1 MRYDCG
7 ARTPVLGCVA
17 SSGEA
22 IGRFPYWRLSCAI
35 FHHESKSGSRDTA
48 PPEGRTDIH
57 ISEKNGGECREACG
71 AHGQAPSLG
80 IVVPCYNEEEVLG
93 ETASRLG
100 VLVRGLVDSG
110 QVREGRILFVDDGS
124 IDATWRLICDL
135 HDGDPLYAGLKLSR
149 NRGHQ
154 NALLAGLMHAKDRFD
169 AVISLDADLQDDI
182 DIIPA
187 MLAEYHEGSDI
198 VYAVRESRETDSFF
212 KRTFSQCY
220 YKVMEKLG
228 SDVLYN
234 HADYRLMSKRS
245 LCALSEF
252 DEVNLFLR
260 GLVRLVG
267 YPSSIVY
274 YTRAERFAGTSK
286 YPLGKMLSFAFEGIS
301 SFSTKPLKFVTI
313 AGGGVSALSLV
324 MFVYFIVQY
333 ALGNTVAGWPSLIVS
348 VWFLGGLMLLSLGI
362 VGQYVG
368 KIYLEVKHRPRYI
381 IEDIVE

>member
-1 MRYDCG
+1 MDTANSTVEQS
-7 ARTPVLGCVA
+7 ARTAFRG
-17 SSGEA
+17 
-22 IGRFPYWRLSCAI
+22 
-35 FHHESKSGSRDTA
+35 
-48 PPEGRTDIH
+48 
-57 ISEKNGGECREACG
+57 
-71 AHGQAPSLG
+71 APSLC

-93 ETASRLG
+93 ETSSRLRA
-100 VLVRGLVDSG
+100 LVSKLAASK
-110 QVREGRILFVDDGS
+110 QVSACRVLFVDDGS
-124 IDATWRLICDL
+124 IDATWRIVCEL
-135 HDGDPLYAGLKLSR
+135 HEGDELFAGLKLSR

-154 NALLAGLMHAKDRFD
+154 NALLAGLLHAKDRFD

-182 DIIPA
+182 AIIPDMIA
-187 MLAEYHEGSDI
+187 AYRGGSDI

-212 KRTFSQCY
+212 KRTFSQLY

-234 HADYRLMSKRS
+234 HADYRLMSKRALS
-245 LCALSEF
+245 ALSEF

-267 YPSSIVY
+267 YPSSVVY
-274 YTRAERFAGTSK
+274 YTRAERFAGKSK

-301 SFSTKPLKFVTI
+301 SFSTKPLKFVTFL
-313 AGGGVSALSLV
+313 GGGVSALSLV
-324 MFVYFIVQY
+324 LFVYFIVQY

-381 IEDIVE
+381 VEDVVE

>member
-1 MRYDCG
+1 MD
-7 ARTPVLGCVA
+7 TVQPV
-17 SSGEA
+17 SGNRNDELA
-22 IGRFPYWRLSCAI
+22 
-35 FHHESKSGSRDTA
+35 HE
-48 PPEGRTDIH
+48 
-57 ISEKNGGECREACG
+57 
-71 AHGQAPSLG
+71 APSLC

-93 ETASRLG
+93 ETASRLKA
-100 VLVRGLVDSG
+100 LVFDLSARG
-110 QVREGRILFVDDGS
+110 QVRACRILFVDDGS
-124 IDATWRLICDL
+124 IDETWRIVCEL
-135 HDGDPLYAGLKLSR
+135 HERDPLFTGLKLSR

-154 NALLAGLMHAKDRFD
+154 NALLAGLMYAKDRFD

-182 DIIPA
+182 DIIPD
-187 MLAEYHEGSDI
+187 MLAGYRGGSDI
-198 VYAVRESRETDSFF
+198 VYAVRESRETDSFA
-212 KRTFSQCY
+212 KRTFSQLY

-234 HADYRLMSKRS
+234 HADYRLMSKRALS
-245 LCALSEF
+245 ALSEF

-267 YPSSIVY
+267 YPSSVVY
-274 YTRAERFAGTSK
+274 YKRAERFAGTSK

-301 SFSTKPLKFVTI
+301 SFSTKPLKFVTLL
-313 AGGGVSALSLV
+313 GGGVSALSLV
-324 MFVYFIVQY
+324 LFVYFIVQY

-381 IEDIVE
+381 VEDVAE

>member
-1 MRYDCG
+1 MEPENNLPDADGRAF
-7 ARTPVLGCVA
+7 ARQ
-17 SSGEA
+17 
-22 IGRFPYWRLSCAI
+22 
-35 FHHESKSGSRDTA
+35 K
-48 PPEGRTDIH
+48 
-57 ISEKNGGECREACG
+57 
-71 AHGQAPSLG
+71 PSLG

-93 ETASRLG
+93 ETAARLKA
-100 VLVRGLVDSG
+100 LVRGLLDSG
-110 QVREGRILFVDDGS
+110 VIRECRILFVDDGS
-124 IDATWRLICDL
+124 IDATWQIVCNL
-135 HDGDPLYAGLKLSR
+135 HESDPLYAGLKLSR

-154 NALLAGLMHAKDRFD
+154 NALLAGLMHAKSRYD
-169 AVISLDADLQDDI
+169 AVVSLDADLQDDI
-182 DIIPA
+182 GIIPD
-187 MLAEYHEGSDI
+187 MLAAFQGGSDI
-198 VYAVRESRETDSFF
+198 VYAVRESRATDSFF
-212 KRTFSQCY
+212 KRTFSQGY

-234 HADYRLMSKRS
+234 HADYRLMSRRA

-267 YPSSIVY
+267 YPSSVVY
-274 YTRAERFAGTSK
+274 YKRAERYAGESK

-313 AGGGVSALSLV
+313 AGGGVSVLSLV
-324 MFVYFIVQY
+324 LFVYFIVQY
-333 ALGNTVAGWPSLIVS
+333 ALGNTVAGWSSLIVS

-381 IEDIVE
+381 VEDVVE